1 MKNGWM
7 IWNVVLTI
15 ACGFLLF
22 RQFSHGKT
30 TTIPSH
36 KQLED
41 KDCKFRMAYFEMDSV
56 SANYEMVKQVK
67 AELAKKEEEGN
78 AEIDAM
84 SKQYQSRFRYYQ
96 DLAREGKLSQTQ
108 SDSASHE
115 LEALSD
121 NIKQRR
127 QQLDQDYNEVMVR
140 KQNDIKSKIEEY
152 LKEYNK
158 NKNFSYIVSYE
169 QGLFYYKDTI
179 YNITSDVVRGLNE
192 AYKAQ
197 VKR

>member
-1 MKNGWM
+1 MKNGWI

-15 ACGFLLF
+15 VCGFLLF

-30 TTIPSH
+30 ATIPSH

-158 NKNFSYIVSYE
+158 TKNFSYIVSYE